1 MERRE
6 LEVHVYICISSF
18 VSVTKYSLLLLLLVS
33 NQSKTKETTNQ
44 QKADR
49 KAVKSVRD
57 KDLIY

>member
-18 VSVTKYSLLLLLLVS
+18 ISVTKYSLLLLLVS

>member
-18 VSVTKYSLLLLLLVS
+18 VSVTKYSLLLLLVS

>member
-6 LEVHVYICISSF
+6 PEVHVYICISSF
-18 VSVTKYSLLLLLLVS
+18 VSVTKYSLLLLLVS